1 MFLTIEIPSREKMW
15 KMTIKLRKSIGI
27 SLVFTA
33 FVILS
38 GCGEKEEPLAI
49 TVMAE
54 QFPAYR
60 AESGESW
67 LDAIEQETKVDLQT
81 TMVPTLEYVSTVERA
96 IRGSK
101 LPMVFTANE
110 SILGKESFFAYMNA
124 GGFWELDEFL
134 DDFPNL
140 KEFVG
145 EEIWEN
151 SKIQGHIYGIPRLR
165 IQPRY
170 AAYYRKDWA
179 EALEIEPPQN
189 LEELYDMLKAFT
201 LEDPDG
207 NGVNDTV
214 GLVNSWQNYGTR
226 QWNGIQML
234 TTVLGGPNGWRY
246 EVAEGKMVPD
256 FSTESYLE
264 MLRWFRSLYQEGILD
279 HSFSFLTAVQ
289 RQEFFIQ
296 GYAGMIFSVID
307 DGPELEM
314 QMRQLN
320 PQAEIAVL
328 PMLEGVDGVC
338 RLNGNAGYNG
348 LIVFNR
354 LGQDAIKDEEQLRR
368 ILDFYNTLCGER
380 GQELLNFEKGEGNS
394 YVQFM
399 PMPAYTRREDDSELQ
414 SMVYDCVEERGQYLV
429 LDDST
434 GLYSETYVRLGDALN
449 ERIQRASIRFIM
461 GEIQEKD
468 FWEEYRRWYENGG
481 KDVIEEYTEA
491 YELNFH
497 AF

>member
-1 MFLTIEIPSREKMW
+1 MRRTMVNI
-15 KMTIKLRKSIGI
+15 RKGI
-27 SLVFTA
+27 SLA
-33 FVILS
+33 LSCAVILG
-38 GCGEKEEPLAI
+38 GCGEKKEPPVI

-54 QFPAYR
+54 QFPVYT
-60 AESGESW
+60 AENREEW
-67 LDAIEQETKVDLQT
+67 IHAIEQETKTELQI

-96 IRGSK
+96 IRGSR

-110 SILGKESFFAYMNA
+110 SILGKESFYAYLNA
-124 GGFWELDEFL
+124 GGFWELDKYL
-134 DDFPNL
+134 DEYPDL

-151 SKIQGHIYGIPRLR
+151 SRIQGHIYGIPRLR

-179 EALEIEPPQN
+179 EALGIEPPQT
-189 LEELYDMLKAFT
+189 LGELYDMLKAFK

-207 NGVNDTV
+207 NGENDTV

-246 EVAEGKMVPD
+246 EAEEGKMVPD
-256 FSTESYLE
+256 FSTEGYLE
-264 MLRWFRSLYQEGILD
+264 MLRWFRALYQEGILD
-279 HSFSFLTAVQ
+279 HSFAFLTAVQ
-289 RQEFFIQ
+289 RQELFIQ

-314 QMRQLN
+314 QMCQLN

-328 PMLEGVDGVC
+328 PLLEGTDGVC

-348 LIVFNR
+348 LIAFNR
-354 LGQDAIKDEEQLRR
+354 LGQGAIKDEEQLRQV
-368 ILDFYNTLCGER
+368 LDFYNTLCNER
-380 GQELLNFEKGEGNS
+380 GQELLNLEDREGNS
-394 YVQFM
+394 YGQFM
-399 PMPAYTRREDDSELQ
+399 PMSAYVRGEDDSELR
-414 SMVYDCVEERGQYLV
+414 SMVYDCVEEREQYLV
-429 LDDST
+429 PDDSI
-434 GLYSETYVRLGDALN
+434 GLYSETYVRMGDELN
-449 ERIQRASIRFIM
+449 GRIQKASIRFIM

-468 FWEEYRRWYENGG
+468 YWMEYQMWYESGG
-481 KDVIEEYTEA
+481 KNVIEEYTEA
-491 YELNFH
+491 YEQKLRNLPLE
-497 AF
+497 